1 MKLVGRT
8 LAIMAA
14 ALVVVGF
21 WLAIGSL
28 SGSTGAMAGGM
39 GGHGM
44 GSGVNLAG
52 IVDILPTLAI
62 VAIVTAIVSPL
73 KQRLLAKRVPAKVR
87 PSMAARRPLVAA
99 QEA

>member
-28 SGSTGAMAGGM
+28 SGSTGAMA